1 MKNAS
6 FIVLEGIDGSGKST
20 QATLLSE
27 RFAKEGLECISLAEP
42 SNGSYGIRIREMLTG
57 TPLPVQEQLELFMLD
72 REDDAKRNIRPALEK
87 GITVILDRYYFS
99 NAAYQG
105 ALGLDPFFIL
115 NENKRCGFP
124 EPNKVFFI
132 DITPETAIERI
143 TKRQGEEREIFEKK
157 EFLHKVREN
166 FISIMDERCVIING
180 AQEIKT
186 IHSEI
191 ISNIDFLHYK

>member
-1 MKNAS
+1 MKKAS

-20 QATLLSE
+20 QAALLSE
-27 RFAKEGLECISLAEP
+27 RLAKEGLECISLAEP
-42 SNGSYGIRIREMLTG
+42 SNGSYGIRIREMLNG

-72 REDDAKRNIRPALEK
+72 REDDAQKNIRPALEK
-87 GITVILDRYYFS
+87 GITIILDRYYFS

-115 NENKRCGFP
+115 NENKRRGFP
-124 EPNKVFFI
+124 EPDKVFFI

-143 TKRQGEEREIFEKK
+143 AKRQGEEREIFEKK
-157 EFLHKVREN
+157 EFLHKVRDN

-180 AQEIKT
+180 AQEIKA

-191 ISNIDFLHYK
+191 ISNIDFLHLR